1 MRIKERI
8 IRALG
13 GFTRADVREQVDAA
27 KRTKPALVLGV
38 ERRLPFRVRC
48 RQTMVRD
55 ADFTD
60 KLTRENLAYRIGAE
74 LLKHDLIAFTP
85 VPGDPQKPPEIQ
97 AEAWVMRPTA
107 PGQKGTGSGAHEQ

>member
-48 RQTMVRD
+48 RQALLRDTDFNDKMV
-55 ADFTD
+55 
-60 KLTRENLAYRIGAE
+60 RENLAYQIGAA
-74 LLKHDLIAFTP
+74 LLRNNLIAFTP
-85 VPGDPQKPPEIQ
+85 VAGGPEELPEIQ
-97 AEAWVMRPTA
+97 AEAWVMRP
-107 PGQKGTGSGAHEQ
+107 GSREKGAEE

>member
-13 GFTRADVREQVDAA
+13 GYTRADVREQVDAA

-48 RQTMVRD
+48 RQALLRD

-60 KLTRENLAYRIGAE
+60 RLARENLAYQIGAA
-74 LLKHDLIAFTP
+74 LLNYNLIAFTM
-85 VPGDPQKPPEIQ
+85 VPYRQETDIAQIQ
-97 AEAWVMRPTA
+97 AEVWALA
-107 PGQKGTGSGAHEQ
+107 PGSRENETI